1 MSDVRRWESGDVED
15 PGKGGDEWEP
25 DDDNQITLPHNTY
38 TLCTRCFSCF
48 SLCLDPPKTRVF
60 CAEHVRN
67 FEFFLLLFLLFSS
80 RFLQEGFRCGLL
92 TTRCFLLLRT

>member
-38 TLCTRCFSCF
+38 TL
-48 SLCLDPPKTRVF
+48 
-60 CAEHVRN
+60 
-67 FEFFLLLFLLFSS
+67 LFMLFP
-80 RFLQEGFRCGLL
+80 
-92 TTRCFLLLRT
+92 LLRPAKDTCVLC